1 VTFDLCH
8 YQKTNIQQ
16 FIMAHRNNFS
26 QYYLLRNG
34 AVAPVSLLDG
44 PQMIGLDNM
53 DAQQAMISNWQ
64 AGISMAVYA
73 RDSFMEPLPSQAIRF
88 ESVTSNNRKDPL
100 IFKNQ
105 SKDGFK
111 QFHLTKM

>member
-1 VTFDLCH
+1 
-8 YQKTNIQQ
+8 
-16 FIMAHRNNFS
+16 MAQRNNFS

-34 AVAPVSLLDG
+34 AKATVSLLDA
-44 PQMIGLDNM
+44 PQMVGLDNM

-64 AGISMAVYA
+64 AGCSMAVFA

-88 ESVTSNNRKDPL
+88 ESVTSNNGKDPL

-105 SKDGFK
+105 SQQGFK
-111 QFHLTKM
+111 QFHLTRM